1 MFGTTLHTR
10 GEEVVLHLKNALRV
24 QEILCEKLNQRI
36 LRIYEVKETV
46 SNKGFQ
52 ILGKMALS
60 LDEAV
65 IVQLRTK
72 TTPLL
77 CHHSLS
83 I

>member
-1 MFGTTLHTR
+1 MHTR
-10 GEEVVLHLKNALRV
+10 EEEVALHLKNALRV
-24 QEILCEKLNQRI
+24 QGILCEKLNQRI

-52 ILGKMALS
+52 ILGKMALH
-60 LDEAV
+60 LNEAA
-65 IVQLRTK
+65 IVQLTTK